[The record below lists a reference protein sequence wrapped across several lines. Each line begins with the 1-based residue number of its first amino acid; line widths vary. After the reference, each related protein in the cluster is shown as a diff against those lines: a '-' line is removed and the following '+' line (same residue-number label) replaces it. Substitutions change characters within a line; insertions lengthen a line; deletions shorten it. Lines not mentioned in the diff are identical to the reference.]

1 MKKIIPFIFLL
12 AASSTFAEGSKV
24 ENADCT
30 KMKTY
35 KLRTECLAKQGK
47 TEDELARE
55 HGGGSDNSPRL
66 LDEVEKIQADRK
78 AEEKLAKQRA
88 EKVKDLFSPWDGSSF
103 ALVRATKNAMND
115 PKSFEHVET
124 THVVRND
131 GKIEVFMRFRGKNAF
146 GGVVLQTVVGVINID
161 TGELEKF
168 NLLR

>member
-1 MKKIIPFIFLL
+1 MRKLLGVALLFIVSAAL
-12 AASSTFAEGSKV
+12 AENIAI

-35 KLRTECLAKQGK
+35 KLRTECLSKQGK
-47 TEDELARE
+47 TEVDLAKE
-55 HGGGSDNSPRL
+55 HGGDDNSPRL
-66 LDEVEKIQADRK
+66 LEEVEKLQADRK
-78 AEEKLAKQRA
+78 AGEELTKKRA

-103 ALVRATKNAMND
+103 ALVQATKNAMND

>member
-1 MKKIIPFIFLL
+1 MNKWLYTVLL
-12 AASSTFAEGSKV
+12 LVAGSAAAETAGLG
-24 ENADCT
+24 NADCT

-55 HGGGSDNSPRL
+55 HSGGSDNSPRL

-103 ALVRATKNAMND
+103 ALVQATKNAMND